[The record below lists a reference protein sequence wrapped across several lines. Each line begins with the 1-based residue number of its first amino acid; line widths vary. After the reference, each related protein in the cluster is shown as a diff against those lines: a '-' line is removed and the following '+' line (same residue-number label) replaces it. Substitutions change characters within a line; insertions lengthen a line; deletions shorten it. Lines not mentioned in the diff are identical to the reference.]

1 MLRERRR
8 LPEVADFRAYKQAR
22 LSMFQ
27 AVLEPRE
34 EYLYLPDDTTVR
46 EIAAPHPL
54 GGLMFVYEDV
64 TDRLALERSYTTLTA
79 VQRARLNEL
88 PEGVVV
94 YGTEGRIKLR
104 NQSFLCTLNL
114 PESFVDSEPTIH
126 TVIARQTNQD

>member
-64 TDRLALERSYTTLTA
+64 TDRLALERSYNTLTA
-79 VQRARLNEL
+79 VQRETPNEL
-88 PEGVVV
+88 RGGVVV
-94 YGTEGRIKLR
+94 YGTAEIGRASGR
-104 NQSFLCTLNL
+104 ERVSTYG
-114 PESFVDSEPTIH
+114 
-126 TVIARQTNQD
+126 